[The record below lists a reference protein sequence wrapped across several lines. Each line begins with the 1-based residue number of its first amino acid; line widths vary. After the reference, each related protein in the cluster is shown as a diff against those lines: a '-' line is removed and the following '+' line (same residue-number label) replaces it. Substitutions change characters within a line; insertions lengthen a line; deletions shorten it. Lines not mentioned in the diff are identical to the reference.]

1 MMFLAATTKSEI
13 DTLESLV
20 RRNRGATVEVFAAE
34 DKEKALIISD
44 GNPEIEH
51 PLLVPVDLLF
61 SGGKVGLNRGRYLFT
76 VGIWV
81 PAVDRAEFL
90 DWYRNEHLPMLLEC
104 PTWNGCRFVERA
116 VPEGCQFHA
125 LHQLE
130 DRSALESEERR
141 RSRATPWFM
150 RLKRH
155 PWFDEPFT
163 RQLYICDKA
172 G

>member
-1 MMFLAATTKSEI
+1 MFLAETTKSEI
-13 DTLESLV
+13 DALAMLMPRS
-20 RRNRGATVEVFAAE
+20 RATNVEMFAAE
-34 DKEKALIISD
+34 DSEKAVIILD
-44 GNPEIEH
+44 GDPQIEH
-51 PLLVPVDLLF
+51 LLLVPVDLLF
-61 SGGKVGLNRGRYLFT
+61 NGGKVGLNRGRYLFM

-90 DWYRNEHLPMLLEC
+90 DWYRNEHLPILLEC

-116 VPEGCQFHA
+116 VPEGCQFDA

-130 DRSALESEERR
+130 YRSALQSEERR